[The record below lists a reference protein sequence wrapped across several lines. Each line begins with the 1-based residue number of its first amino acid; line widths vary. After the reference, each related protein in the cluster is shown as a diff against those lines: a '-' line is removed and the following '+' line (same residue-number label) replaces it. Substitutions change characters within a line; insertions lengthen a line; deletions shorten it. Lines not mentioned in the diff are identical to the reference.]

1 MQGKFITIEGCEG
14 VGKSTQLKLLREYF
28 DLIGVDAVFTRE
40 PGGTEIAEKIREVI
54 LDANNKEMKATT
66 ELLLYAAA
74 RRQHTEEL
82 IIPAVKSG
90 KVVVCDRYADSTTAY
105 QGYARDL
112 DKATVRTLNEIAMA
126 GVKIDVTL
134 FLDLPPEKGFARKG
148 GADSKDRLES
158 EQLSFHDKVYEGYC
172 AIADAE
178 KDRVKRIDA
187 SKTAE
192 EVFEAIKEVLKNI
205 GIGK

>member
-14 VGKSTQLKLLREYF
+14 VGKSTQLKFLREYF
-28 DLIGVDAVFTRE
+28 EKEGVDAVFTRE
-40 PGGTEIAEKIREVI
+40 PGGTELAEKIRKVI
-54 LDANNKEMKATT
+54 LDADNKEMTDIT

-82 IIPAVKSG
+82 IIPAIKAG

-105 QGYARDL
+105 QGYARGI
-112 DKATVRTLNEIAMA
+112 DKEIIRSLNETAMA

-134 FLDLPPEKGFARKG
+134 FLDLSPEKGFARKG
-148 GADSKDRLES
+148 GADKKDRLEN
-158 EQLSFHDKVYEGYC
+158 EKLSFHNKVYEGYC
-172 AIADAE
+172 AIADADP
-178 KDRVKRIDA
+178 DRVKRIDA
-187 SKTAE
+187 SKTAD
-192 EVFEAIKEVLKNI
+192 EVFESVKQVLKEI

>member
-1 MQGKFITIEGCEG
+1 M
-14 VGKSTQLKLLREYF
+14 GKSTQLKLLREYF

-54 LDANNKEMKATT
+54 LDANNKEMRATT

-192 EVFEAIKEVLKNI
+192 EVFESIKEVLKNI

>member
-14 VGKSTQLKLLREYF
+14 VGKSTQLKFLREYF
-28 DLIGVDAVFTRE
+28 EKEGVDAVFTRE
-40 PGGTEIAEKIREVI
+40 PGGTELAEKIRKVI
-54 LDANNKEMKATT
+54 LDADNKEMTDIT

-82 IIPAVKSG
+82 IIPAIKAG

-105 QGYARDL
+105 QGYARGI
-112 DKATVRTLNEIAMA
+112 DKEIIRSLNETAMA

-134 FLDLPPEKGFARKG
+134 FLDLSPEKGFARKG
-148 GADSKDRLES
+148 GADKKDRLEN
-158 EQLSFHDKVYEGYC
+158 EKLSFHNKVYEGYC
-172 AIADAE
+172 AIADADP
-178 KDRVKRIDA
+178 DRVKRIDA
-187 SKTAE
+187 SLAAD
-192 EVFEAIKEVLKNI
+192 EVFESVKQVLKEI

>member
-1 MQGKFITIEGCEG
+1 M
-14 VGKSTQLKLLREYF
+14 GKSTQLKLLREYF

>member
-14 VGKSTQLKLLREYF
+14 VGKSTQLKFLREYF
-28 DLIGVDAVFTRE
+28 DNIGVDAVFTRE

-54 LDANNKEMKATT
+54 LDANNKEMTPTT

-112 DKATVRTLNEIAMA
+112 DKATVRALNEIAMA

-192 EVFEAIKEVLKNI
+192 EVFESIKEVLKNI